1 MNILHLTHT
10 DINVDSRIIKE
21 MKSLSKEEHYSIYG
35 VGVNFEKGIVTED
48 LNNYN
53 IRIKSLKIFTKNLKI
68 LPRQIRHPLVFMELL
83 FKVLLYINNKDF
95 KIVHCHDT
103 LVLPIG
109 YLIKKIKKC
118 RLFYD
123 AHELES
129 KKNGQTKLMSWG
141 TLFIEKKCWRSVDL
155 LISVSE
161 SILEW
166 YEKNLGKKKK
176 VLILNSPEI
185 SDSYKSTNKPTL
197 YKKKYFHNFYGI
209 PDQTMIFLYLGFL
222 TSGRG
227 IEKIINAFNSDKIS
241 SHVVFVGF
249 GDMKDIIL
257 LASKNNN
264 KIHYH
269 KAVKHDDVVDI
280 SRNADFGLCLIE
292 NVSLSDYY
300 CLPNKLFEY
309 AFSGLPVLASDFP
322 ELSNVITKFEL
333 GHCCKNKSSAIEKS
347 IIEIENNPIIEINSN
362 LSELSWEAQGKK
374 LISAYR
380 MI

>member
-1 MNILHLTHT
+1 MKIFHLTHT
-10 DINVDSRIIKE
+10 DINTDSRILKQI
-21 MKSLSKEEHYSIYG
+21 KSLSFEKSFSIYG
-35 VGVNFEKGIVTED
+35 LGIKLNDSSVKDFLNRDNVKLESID
-48 LNNYN
+48 LYS
-53 IRIKSLKIFTKNLKI
+53 KKISFLS
-68 LPRQIRHPLVFMELL
+68 RQFRHPFVFFELMIN
-83 FKVLLYINNKDF
+83 VLLKTRNSEID
-95 KIVHCHDT
+95 IIHCHDT

-109 YLIKKIKKC
+109 YLLKKIKKSK
-118 RLFYD
+118 LIYD

-129 KKNGQTKLMSWG
+129 KKNGQTNFMSWG
-141 TLFIEKKCWRSVDL
+141 TLFIEKKCWKSVDL

-161 SILEW
+161 SILGW
-166 YEKNLGKKKK
+166 YEKNLGNKKK

-185 SDSYKSTNKPTL
+185 SDSDKSINKPKL

-209 PDQTMIFLYLGFL
+209 PHQTIIFLYLGFF

-280 SRNADFGLCLIE
+280 SRNADVGLCLIE
-292 NVSLSDYY
+292 NISLSDYY

-322 ELSNVITKFEL
+322 ELNNVISKFEL
-333 GHCCKNKSSAIEKS
+333 GFCCENKSSAIEKA
-347 IIEIENNPIIEINSN
+347 IKKIENNPVAEINSN